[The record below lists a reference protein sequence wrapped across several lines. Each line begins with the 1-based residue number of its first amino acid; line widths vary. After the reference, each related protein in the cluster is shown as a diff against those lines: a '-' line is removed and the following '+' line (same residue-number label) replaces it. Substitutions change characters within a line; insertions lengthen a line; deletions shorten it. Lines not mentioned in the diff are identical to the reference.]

1 MPKHSP
7 GPGNEL
13 VRGFRFTGEETAGAL
28 GDYGTLLPIVLSVA
42 VVTEMD
48 LSVMLLF
55 FGLAY
60 IATGF
65 VYRLPIPVE
74 PMKAVGILA
83 IGGALSA
90 GEIAGV
96 GLTMGVL
103 LLLIAATGAI
113 HPIRRALPL
122 PVVRGI
128 QAALAAS
135 LILESGRM
143 GLTDPYFAIG
153 AVVVI
158 LVVNRVSDREIS
170 ALVVL
175 AIGILFGVA
184 RFGLPPI
191 SFASLPAWNLPSAE
205 TALRG
210 FLHGT
215 VPQLPLTLGNAVL
228 ATSLMVRDLSNT
240 HVENRSLLLSMGT
253 LCLIGAPFGAF
264 PPCHGAGG
272 LAAQHRFG
280 ARTGGSNLISG
291 VVLVTVALL
300 FATPELALIL
310 PFGVLAALLF
320 FTGVALGKTSVKSPD
335 LRVTIV
341 TAALSLLVNLPVG
354 VAVGAVTAALL
365 NKVSP
370 PKR

>member
-1 MPKHSP
+1 M
-7 GPGNEL
+7 G
-13 VRGFRFTGEETAGAL
+13 
-28 GDYGTLLPIVLSVA
+28 
-42 VVTEMD
+42 
-48 LSVMLLF
+48 LSVMLLL

-60 IATGF
+60 IATGLL
-65 VYRLPIPVE
+65 YRLPIPVE

-96 GLTMGVL
+96 GVTIGAL

-113 HPIRRALPL
+113 YPIRRALPL

-143 GLTDPYFAIG
+143 GLTDPYFAVA
-153 AVVVI
+153 AVVII
-158 LVVNRVSDREIS
+158 LVLNRVSDREIS

-175 AIGILFGVA
+175 AIGILFGIA
-184 RFGLPPI
+184 RFGLPPV
-191 SFASLPAWNLPSAE
+191 SLASLPSWNLPSAE
-205 TALRG
+205 TALNG
-210 FLHGT
+210 LLHGA

-228 ATSLMVRDLSNT
+228 ATSLMVRDLSST
-240 HVENRSLLLSMGT
+240 QVENRSLLLSMGAF
-253 LCLIGAPFGAF
+253 CLIGAPFGAF
-264 PPCHGAGG
+264 PTCHGAGG
-272 LAAQHRFG
+272 LVAQHRFG

-300 FATPELALIL
+300 FATPKLATIL

-320 FTGVALGKTSVKSPD
+320 FSGVALGKSSVKSPD
-335 LRVTIV
+335 LRVTV
-341 TAALSLLVNLPVG
+341 LTAGLSLLVNLPVG
-354 VAVGAVTAALL
+354 GCGRRRDGGRVE
-365 NKVSP
+365 
-370 PKR
+370 

>member
-1 MPKHSP
+1 MPDHAPTSR
-7 GPGNEL
+7 NEL
-13 VRGFRFTGEETAGAL
+13 VRGFRFNCEEAAGAL

-42 VVTEMD
+42 VVTEMG
-48 LSVMLLF
+48 LSVMLLL

-60 IATGF
+60 IATGLL
-65 VYRLPIPVE
+65 YRLPIPVE

-96 GLTMGVL
+96 GVTIGAL

-113 HPIRRALPL
+113 YPIRRALPL

-143 GLTDPYFAIG
+143 GLTDPYFAVA
-153 AVVVI
+153 AVVII
-158 LVVNRVSDREIS
+158 LVLNRVSDREIS

-175 AIGILFGVA
+175 AIGILFGIA
-184 RFGLPPI
+184 RFGLPPV
-191 SFASLPAWNLPSAE
+191 SLASLPSWNLPSAE
-205 TALRG
+205 TALNG
-210 FLHGT
+210 LLHGA

-228 ATSLMVRDLSNT
+228 ATSLMVRDLSST
-240 HVENRSLLLSMGT
+240 QVENRSLLLSMGAF
-253 LCLIGAPFGAF
+253 CLIGAPFGAF
-264 PPCHGAGG
+264 PTCHGAGG
-272 LAAQHRFG
+272 LVAQHRFG

-300 FATPELALIL
+300 FATPKLATIL

-320 FTGVALGKTSVKSPD
+320 FSGVALGKSSVKSPD
-335 LRVTIV
+335 LRVTV
-341 TAALSLLVNLPVG
+341 LTAGLSLLVNLPVG
-354 VAVGAVTAALL
+354 GCGRRRDGGRVE
-365 NKVSP
+365 
-370 PKR
+370 